1 MWRSP
6 KGTKVDERLSRAA
19 EAKKAL
25 LERFRSAPKPGDP
38 EFEAQQE
45 RLRQIAEARRER
57 EELRAKQKA
66 EEEARRAEEA
76 RLKTAAEAKAAR
88 EAAENAAKA
97 AAE

>member
-1 MWRSP
+1 MWSSP
-6 KGTKVDERLSRAA
+6 KGATVQERLDRAA

-25 LERFRSAPKPGDP
+25 LQRFRSAPKAGDP
-38 EFEAQQE
+38 EYEEKQAQ
-45 RLRQIAEARRER
+45 LKAIAEARRQR
-57 EELRAKQKA
+57 EELRAKQKT